1 MQPTVSVEVRHPG
14 PGGADLFVR
23 PLQGRANRWAEQP
36 WAAGTK
42 TVPLPTATQFKP
54 LRGSDPP
61 PLDLVTPGVQQ
72 KIWVKISSSEE
83 GGSLITPLLI
93 QADRYPY
100 LLLDTGGAD
109 VAEAKSSPEGAN
121 YLSPGQRPG
130 SENPFPPSRKP

>member
-1 MQPTVSVEVRHPG
+1 M
-14 PGGADLFVR
+14 GG
-23 PLQGRANRWAEQP
+23 GHKNRALAHGYSIQTPSGFR
-36 WAAGTK
+36 
-42 TVPLPTATQFKP
+42 
-54 LRGSDPP
+54 PP

-109 VAEAKSSPEGAN
+109 VAEAESSPKGAI
-121 YLSPGQRPG
+121 
-130 SENPFPPSRKP
+130 